1 MKAVIIDGYV
11 DEPAILGVPP
21 YVSPYIRYA
30 AGALYYHGIDV
41 DYYTIDQVRDND
53 MWQSFNHYEYL
64 IIIGGVTVPG
74 HYLGGTPISLTEINK
89 LFSLNKEPLRVLGG
103 PIVKGYTL
111 KGGKSAIKIESNDI
125 DYMVNGDIEKFLF
138 EYPVS
143 DDFDLNGRSNYD
155 LISKIAPLG
164 AEILKKHPR
173 YPDIIVEMD
182 VSRGCE
188 RTNGFCSFCTE
199 PLINGRYRERPLKD
213 LFEEAKAISNIGVK
227 NFRFGRAANFL
238 AYGSLLTNNEPN
250 IELFKEL
257 YQEMSKIANII
268 HTDNANPAYI
278 VKHKDKIRKLL
289 EIIVKYNTAG
299 DILSFG
305 IESFDEEVV
314 RKNRVDILP
323 DESLE
328 AIKIVNE
335 IGSVRDENGIPKLL
349 PGINLLYGLIGE
361 SKNTF
366 EINKK
371 YLEKIFEEG
380 LLLRRINVR
389 QAMAFPGTQLY
400 NEKIKQNKKEF
411 VKFKEYMEEYNH
423 EMIKKVFPIGTKLRN
438 LIIEEV
444 KGKISFGR
452 QLGTYPIKTG
462 VIGKF
467 DILSKLDGIVISHG
481 SRSLTALKMPFDINN
496 ATLEELTA
504 IDGIGKKTAENIIM
518 DRPIK
523 DFDDL
528 NISEETKKILNLLPT
543 LTVIWR
549 F

>member
-11 DEPAILGVPP
+11 DEPAVLGVPP

-41 DYYTIDQVRDND
+41 DYFTIDQVRDNN
-53 MWQSFNHYEYL
+53 MWQSFNNYEYL

-74 HYLGGTPISLTEINK
+74 HYLGGTPISLTEIKK
-89 LFSLNKEPLRVLGG
+89 LFSFNKEPLRVLGG

-111 KGGKSAIKIESNDI
+111 KGGKSAIKVESDDI
-125 DYMVNGDIEKFLF
+125 DYLINGDIEKFLF
-138 EYPVS
+138 EYPIS
-143 DDFDLNGRSNYD
+143 DNFDLNARSDYN

-164 AEILKKHPR
+164 SEILKKHPR

-213 LFEEAKAISNIGVK
+213 LLEEAKAISDVGVK

-238 AYGSLLTNNEPN
+238 AYGSLQTNNEPN

-278 VKHKDKIRKLL
+278 IKHKNKIRKAL

-305 IESFDEEVV
+305 VESFDKNVV
-314 RKNRVDILP
+314 KKNRVDIMP
-323 DESLE
+323 DDSLE
-328 AIKIVNE
+328 AIRIVNE
-335 IGSVRDENGIPKLL
+335 VGSIRDENGVPKLL

-361 SKNTF
+361 TKETF

-371 YLEKIFEEG
+371 YLEKILEDD
-380 LLLRRINVR
+380 LLVRRINVR
-389 QAMAFPGTQLY
+389 QAMAFPGTLLFNVKPKQL
-400 NEKIKQNKKEF
+400 KKEF
-411 VKFKEYMEEYNH
+411 IKFKEYMESYNH
-423 EMIKKVFPIGTKLRN
+423 EMIKKVFPIGTILKD
-438 LIIEEV
+438 LIIEDI

-462 VIGKF
+462 VIGRF
-467 DILSKLDGIVISHG
+467 EKLNKINCIVISHG
-481 SRSLTALKMPFDINN
+481 SRSLTALKYPFDINT
-496 ATLEELTA
+496 ATIEELKN
-504 IDGIGKKTAENIIM
+504 IDGIGKKTAESIILK
-518 DRPIK
+518 RPIK
-523 DFDDL
+523 NLDDL
-528 NISEETKKILNLLPT
+528 DINEEAKKSLYLIKGGT
-543 LTVIWR
+543 
-549 F
+549 FYGKD

>member
-21 YVSPYIRYA
+21 YVSTYIRYA

-41 DYYTIDQVRDND
+41 DYFTIDQVRENN

-74 HYLGGTPISLTEINK
+74 HYLGGTPISLNEINK
-89 LFSLNKEPLRVLGG
+89 IFSLNKEPLRVLGG

-111 KGGKSAIKIESNDI
+111 TGGRRAIKIESNEI
-125 DYMVNGDIEKFLF
+125 DYLVEGDIEKFLF
-138 EYPVS
+138 TYPVS
-143 DDFDLNGRSNYD
+143 DDFKLNDKSDYN

-188 RTNGFCSFCTE
+188 RKNGFCSFCTE
-199 PLINGRYRERPLKD
+199 PLINGKYRERPLKD
-213 LFEEAKAISNIGVK
+213 TLEEAKAIYNAGVK

-238 AYGSLLTNNEPN
+238 AYGSLLNNGDPN
-250 IELFKEL
+250 IELFNEL
-257 YQEMSKIANII
+257 YQEMAKISDVL

-278 VKHKDKIRKLL
+278 VKHKNKIKKLL

-305 IESFDEEVV
+305 VESFD
-314 RKNRVDILP
+314 KNVTLKNKIDILP
-323 DESLE
+323 EDSLE
-328 AIKIVNE
+328 AIRIVNE
-335 IGSVRDENGIPKLL
+335 IGSIRDKNGIPKLL

-361 SKNTF
+361 TKETF
-366 EINKK
+366 EINKE
-371 YLEKIFEEG
+371 YLEKIMDEN
-380 LLLRRINVR
+380 LLVRRINVR
-389 QAMAFPGTQLY
+389 QVMAFPGTLLY
-400 NEKIKQNKKEF
+400 NIKPKQHKKDF
-411 VKFKEYMEEYNH
+411 IKFKEYMEQYNH
-423 EMIKKVFPIGTKLRN
+423 EMIKKVFPIGTILRN

-444 KGKISFGR
+444 KGNISFGR

-462 VIGKF
+462 IIGKYN
-467 DILSKLDGIVISHG
+467 LLDKIDGVVVDHG
-481 SRSLTALKMPFDINN
+481 SRSITALKYPFDINK
-496 ATLEELTA
+496 ATVDEL
-504 IDGIGKKTAENIIM
+504 ISINGIGKKTAESIILK
-518 DRPIK
+518 RPIN
-523 DFDDL
+523 DL
-528 NISEETKKILNLLPT
+528 NDLDITEEAKKSLYI
-543 LTVIWR
+543 IKGGM
-549 F
+549 FYGKD

>member
-41 DYYTIDQVRDND
+41 DYFTIDQVRENN

-111 KGGKSAIKIESNDI
+111 KGGKSAIKVESNEI
-125 DYMVNGDIEKFLF
+125 DYLVNGDIEKFLF
-138 EYPVS
+138 EYPIS
-143 DDFDLNGRSNYD
+143 DDFDLNGRSNYE

-199 PLINGRYRERPLKD
+199 PLINGKYRERPLKD
-213 LFEEAKAISNIGVK
+213 LIEEAKAISNVGVK

-238 AYGSLLTNNEPN
+238 AYGSLKTNNEPN

-257 YQEMSKIANII
+257 YQEMSKISNVI
-268 HTDNANPAYI
+268 HTDNGNPAYI
-278 VKHKDKIRKLL
+278 VKYKNKIRKLL

-305 IESFDEEVV
+305 IESFDENVV
-314 RKNRVDILP
+314 KKNRVDILP
-323 DESLE
+323 EDSLE
-328 AIKIVNE
+328 AIRIVNE
-335 IGSVRDENGIPKLL
+335 IGSIRDENGVPKLL
-349 PGINLLYGLIGE
+349 PGMNLLYGLIGE
-361 SKNTF
+361 TKETF
-366 EINKK
+366 EINKR
-371 YLEKIFEEG
+371 YLERILQEG
-380 LLLRRINVR
+380 LLVRRINVR
-389 QAMAFPGTQLY
+389 QAMSFPGTQLY
-400 NEKIKQNKKEF
+400 NEKIKQHKKEF
-411 VKFKEYMEEYNH
+411 IKFKEYMEDYNN
-423 EMIKKVFPIGTKLRN
+423 EMIKRVFPIGTKLKDV
-438 LIIEEV
+438 IIEEI

-462 VIGKF
+462 IIGNF
-467 DILSKLDGIVISHG
+467 NKLNKIDCVVISHG
-481 SRSLTALKMPFDINN
+481 SRSLTALKYPFDINK
-496 ATLEELTA
+496 ASIDELIA
-504 IDGIGKKTAENIIM
+504 IDGIGKKTAENIILN
-518 DRPIK
+518 RPINVIE
-523 DFDDL
+523 DL
-528 NISEETKKILNLLPT
+528 DLSSETKKILSLL
-543 LTVIWR
+543 R
-549 F
+549 G